1 MKILEYAYVVNYW
14 ISAVFTC
21 KLMRS
26 AVLASATLLVTG
38 ILMEVLAQTMSFP
51 VTANLLAILAVL
63 ASPAIMLVA
72 FLVGLLPGRLTHLD
86 ECQH

>member
-1 MKILEYAYVVNYW
+1 LIT
-14 ISAVFTC
+14 AVFTC

-26 AVLASATLLVTG
+26 AVLASAILLVTG

-51 VTANLLAILAVL
+51 VTANLLAILAI
-63 ASPAIMLVA
+63 PAIMLVA
-72 FLVGLLPGRLTHLD
+72 FLVGLLPGRLTRLD

>member
-1 MKILEYAYVVNYW
+1 MKILEYAYVIKYW
-14 ISAVFTC
+14 ITAVFTC

-26 AVLASATLLVTG
+26 AVVASATLLVTG

-86 ECQH
+86 ECQR